1 MNHSCSLTYTTIYLG
16 SYLLRSK
23 LEQTYLPSTQTD
35 NSQIPEQ
42 RDKGH
47 LLFFQEEEE
56 LVASGMRRKS
66 QGWNGKTQT
75 LHSQPISNLCAVND
89 QLCDLTN
96 ILDLY
101 KSVCPAAKW
110 QSDQI
115 RSVAQSCPTLCDTM
129 NCSMPGLPVHH
140 QLPKFTQTH
149 IHRVSDAIQPS
160 HPLSSPSPLAPNRS
174 QHQSLPMS
182 QLFA

>member
-1 MNHSCSLTYTTIYLG
+1 MKFLGLPSKGCLTPVEHRQYERKNLNHSCSLTYTTIYLG

-35 NSQIPEQ
+35 TSQIPEQ

-47 LLFFQEEEE
+47 LPFFQEEEE
-56 LVASGMRRKS
+56 LVASGVCRKS
-66 QGWNGKTQT
+66 QGEWEDKT

-89 QLCDLTN
+89 QLCDLTK

-110 QSDQI
+110 Q
-115 RSVAQSCPTLCDTM
+115 
-129 NCSMPGLPVHH
+129 
-140 QLPKFTQTH
+140 
-149 IHRVSDAIQPS
+149 
-160 HPLSSPSPLAPNRS
+160 
-174 QHQSLPMS
+174 
-182 QLFA
+182 

>member
-1 MNHSCSLTYTTIYLG
+1 MG

-23 LEQTYLPSTQTD
+23 LEQTYPPFTQTD

-47 LLFFQEEEE
+47 LPFFQEEEE
-56 LVASGMRRKS
+56 LGASGMCRKP

-89 QLCDLTN
+89 QLCDLSKT
-96 ILDLY
+96 LDLY

-110 QSDQI
+110 E
-115 RSVAQSCPTLCDTM
+115 
-129 NCSMPGLPVHH
+129 
-140 QLPKFTQTH
+140 
-149 IHRVSDAIQPS
+149 
-160 HPLSSPSPLAPNRS
+160 
-174 QHQSLPMS
+174 
-182 QLFA
+182 

>member
-23 LEQTYLPSTQTD
+23 LEQTYPPSTQTD

-47 LLFFQEEEE
+47 GPFFQEEEE

-115 RSVAQSCPTLCDTM
+115 SRSV
-129 NCSMPGLPVHH
+129 
-140 QLPKFTQTH
+140 
-149 IHRVSDAIQPS
+149 VSDSLRPHESQHTRP
-160 HPLSSPSPLAPNRS
+160 PCPSPTPEVHSDSRPSS
-174 QHQSLPMS
+174 Q
-182 QLFA
+182 

>member
-47 LLFFQEEEE
+47 LPFFQEEEE

-66 QGWNGKTQT
+66 KGGMGRPRLCTHNQFQIFVLSMTSCVTLPRYLTSTSLSAQQQNGNSKYLFLSRSEAVTSAQVLATVAKCFPGGWAVNSLQEQQLRTPTSPHICHLTVLVRQ
-75 LHSQPISNLCAVND
+75 NLC
-89 QLCDLTN
+89 
-96 ILDLY
+96 
-101 KSVCPAAKW
+101 
-110 QSDQI
+110 
-115 RSVAQSCPTLCDTM
+115 
-129 NCSMPGLPVHH
+129 
-140 QLPKFTQTH
+140 
-149 IHRVSDAIQPS
+149 
-160 HPLSSPSPLAPNRS
+160 
-174 QHQSLPMS
+174 
-182 QLFA
+182 

>member
-23 LEQTYLPSTQTD
+23 LEQTYPPSTQTD

-47 LLFFQEEEE
+47 GPFFQEEEE

-115 RSVAQSCPTLCDTM
+115 SRSV
-129 NCSMPGLPVHH
+129 
-140 QLPKFTQTH
+140 
-149 IHRVSDAIQPS
+149 VSDSLRPHEWQHARP
-160 HPLSSPSPLAPNRS
+160 PCPSPTPEVHSDSRPSS
-174 QHQSLPMS
+174 Q
-182 QLFA
+182 